1 VKEETELKPT
11 SMNAFELISLNQ
23 GLNLDNLFEAKE
35 VRTLKYF
42 YGGHPFEQIM
52 FILCCLNF
60 SSETTSHCNELVC
73 KTHVAGT

>member
-35 VRTLKYF
+35 VRTLKEF
-42 YGGHPFEQIM
+42 CRGQPFEQIM
-52 FILCCLNF
+52 FVVCCP
-60 SSETTSHCNELVC
+60 
-73 KTHVAGT
+73 